1 MIFNRHFLQ
10 PHQHALLSASKP
22 AWLNYD
28 DEKVIDYF
36 KRQEA
41 AKRGTRL
48 HAFAM
53 EAISLGEKLP
63 NSRRTLNMYVNDAI
77 SYRMVPEQTLKYSD
91 NAFGTPDA
99 ISYRE
104 RADGLRFLRISDLKT
119 GETPAKPDQLMVYA
133 ALFLLEYG
141 DLLGITANDVI
152 TELRIY
158 QSNEVFEFLADPE
171 EVMWV
176 MARIIHIDRIIE
188 AAKEVAL

>member
-1 MIFNRHFLQ
+1 
-10 PHQHALLSASKP
+10 LLSASKP

-28 DEKVIDYF
+28 DEKVVDYF
-36 KRQEA
+36 HRQEA

-104 RADGLRFLRISDLKT
+104 RADGMRFLRISDLKT

-133 ALFLLEYG
+133 ALFFLEYG
-141 DLLGITANDVI
+141 DLLGLVVNDVT

-158 QSNEVFEFLADPE
+158 QSNEIFEFLADPA

-188 AAKEVAL
+188 AQKEVVR